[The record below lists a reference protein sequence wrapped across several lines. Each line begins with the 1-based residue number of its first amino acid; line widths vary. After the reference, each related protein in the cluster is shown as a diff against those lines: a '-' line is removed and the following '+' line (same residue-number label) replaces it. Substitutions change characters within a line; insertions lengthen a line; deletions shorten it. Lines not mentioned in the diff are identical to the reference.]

1 MSKLAVRCAA
11 QLPSASPGRV
21 GVSHCHCRSEPLYS
35 EPHSELR
42 PCRYAA
48 KRQPA
53 ARFAV
58 GSPHLQHVGSAMSL
72 RWPPGAGSTLSAHP
86 RRRQA
91 APRTRDEPRRAAQSM
106 GGWDAATSPQFNAL
120 CRPPQAP
127 LALCRR
133 LLRRRLQLFLTFA
146 LGSVLPGAPA
156 WRWAAPPRCTSA
168 RRCTAAPPHRC
179 TCPLLSTPLH
189 SRAPSSGAIIVVRAG
204 ATHLQELRARVSA
217 DGTWAAREPKEFTLI
232 LTLTLTTKG

>member
-11 QLPSASPGRV
+11 QPPSASPGRV

-42 PCRYAA
+42 PYRYAA

-72 RWPPGAGSTLSAHP
+72 RWPPGAGSTVSAHP

-91 APRTRDEPRRAAQSM
+91 APRTRDEPRRASQSM

-120 CRPPQAP
+120 CRPPRHRLPFADGSFDVVFSCFSPSPWDEFCRVLRPGGGPPTP
-127 LALCRR
+127 LHLAASLHRR
-133 LLRRRLQLFLTFA
+133 
-146 LGSVLPGAPA
+146 
-156 WRWAAPPRCTSA
+156 
-168 RRCTAAPPHRC
+168 TAAPLHA
-179 TCPLLSTPLH
+179 STAQH
-189 SRAPSSGAIIVVRAG
+189 ASA
-204 ATHLQELRARVSA
+204 QLRALFRRDHCRARRRDPSA
-217 DGTWAAREPKEFTLI
+217 RAARARERRRDL
-232 LTLTLTTKG
+232 GGA

>member
-11 QLPSASPGRV
+11 QPPSASPGRV

-72 RWPPGAGSTLSAHP
+72 RWPPGAGSTLSPHP

-106 GGWDAATSPQFNAL
+106 GGWDAATSPQVNAL
-120 CRPPQAP
+120 CSPPGTACPLPTAPSTLSLVASRPRLGMSSAGCSG
-127 LALCRR
+127 LAVGRP
-133 LLRRRLQLFLTFA
+133 RRRT
-146 LGSVLPGAPA
+146 S
-156 WRWAAPPRCTSA
+156 PR
-168 RRCTAAPPHRC
+168 RRTAAP
-179 TCPLLSTPLH
+179 LH
-189 SRAPSSGAIIVVRAG
+189 VSIAQHASAQPRTLFRRD
-204 ATHLQELRARVSA
+204 HCRARRRDPSA
-217 DGTWAAREPKEFTLI
+217 RAARARERRRDL
-232 LTLTLTTKG
+232 GGA

>member
-58 GSPHLQHVGSAMSL
+58 GSPHLQHVGSAVVVAPCRCARLLGLAAHSPHTRL
-72 RWPPGAGSTLSAHP
+72 AAHSPHTRLAAHSPHTREGAGLLRALGTSRAVPLSPWEAGMRP
-86 RRRQA
+86 RRRSSTPFAASPRHRLPFADGSFDVVFSCFSPSPWDEFCRVLRPGGGPPHPA
-91 APRTRDEPRRAAQSM
+91 APRR
-106 GGWDAATSPQFNAL
+106 
-120 CRPPQAP
+120 
-127 LALCRR
+127 
-133 LLRRRLQLFLTFA
+133 
-146 LGSVLPGAPA
+146 V
-156 WRWAAPPRCTSA
+156 
-168 RRCTAAPPHRC
+168 AAPPHRRTAARVHCSARLC
-179 TCPLLSTPLH
+179 TAAHPLQARLLSCAPARPICK
-189 SRAPSSGAIIVVRAG
+189 SCARA
-204 ATHLQELRARVSA
+204 
-217 DGTWAAREPKEFTLI
+217 
-232 LTLTLTTKG
+232 

>member
-1 MSKLAVRCAA
+1 M
-11 QLPSASPGRV
+11 
-21 GVSHCHCRSEPLYS
+21 SHCHCRSEPLYS

-72 RWPPGAGSTLSAHP
+72 RWPPGTGSTLSPHP

-91 APRTRDEPRRAAQSM
+91 APRTRDEPRRASQSM

-120 CRPPQAP
+120 CRPPRHRLPFADGSFDVVFSCFSP
-127 LALCRR
+127 SPWDEFCRVLRPGGGPPTLLHLAASLHRR
-133 LLRRRLQLFLTFA
+133 T
-146 LGSVLPGAPA
+146 
-156 WRWAAPPRCTSA
+156 AAP
-168 RRCTAAPPHRC
+168 RRVAAPPHGR
-179 TCPLLSTPLH
+179 T
-189 SRAPSSGAIIVVRAG
+189 A
-204 ATHLQELRARVSA
+204 ARVHCSA
-217 DGTWAAREPKEFTLI
+217 RLFTAARPLQARSLSCAPARPICKSCARA
-232 LTLTLTTKG
+232 

>member
-11 QLPSASPGRV
+11 QPPSASPGRV

-72 RWPPGAGSTLSAHP
+72 RWPPGTGSTLSPHP

-120 CRPPQAP
+120 CRPPRHRLPFADGSFDVVFSCFSP
-127 LALCRR
+127 SPWDEFCRV
-133 LLRRRLQLFLTFA
+133 LR
-146 LGSVLPGAPA
+146 PGGEPPHP
-156 WRWAAPPRCTSA
+156 AAP
-168 RRCTAAPPHRC
+168 RRVAAPPHRR
-179 TCPLLSTPLH
+179 T
-189 SRAPSSGAIIVVRAG
+189 A
-204 ATHLQELRARVSA
+204 ARVHCSA
-217 DGTWAAREPKEFTLI
+217 RLFTAAHPLQARSLSCAPARPICKSCARA
-232 LTLTLTTKG
+232 